1 MQGKS
6 LAERVSK
13 ISPSST
19 LSLNARV
26 RELVKQGEKIINLS
40 VGEPD
45 LPTPTVIKE
54 EGIKAIKENFTRYTP
69 PKGIPELIE
78 AIREKFKKDNGVEY
92 SQEEIMV
99 TPGAKF
105 ALYLIFQAILNPGDE
120 VIIPSPYW
128 VTYPEQVKLARGIP
142 VIIETDETHLPSLE
156 KIEKAITSRTKAFI
170 LNSPNNPS
178 GRVFPSSLIEKIA
191 ELCREK
197 NLWLISDE
205 IYERIIFTGKHISP
219 ASLSQEIKEITF
231 TVNGVSKTY
240 SMTGWRLGY
249 VGGPKEVI
257 QAMIKIQSQS
267 VSCVTSITQKAGL
280 KGLTAGEEDVKKM
293 VEEFRI
299 RKNYLEKALPE
310 LGFEISPIEGTF
322 YTFPRFSWKKEDSKE
337 FSLYLLEKA
346 KVAVVPGI
354 AFGKEGYVRISF
366 ATSLDNL
373 KTAIER
379 IKSALK

>member
-128 VTYPEQVKLARGIP
+128 VTYPEQVKLAGGIP

>member
-13 ISPSST
+13 ISPSLT

-26 RELVKQGEKIINLS
+26 RELVRQGEKIINLS

-45 LPTPTVIKE
+45 FPTPKVIKE
-54 EGIKAIKENFTRYTP
+54 EGIKAIKENLTRYTP
-69 PKGIPELIE
+69 SKGIPELIE
-78 AIREKFKKDNGVEY
+78 AIREKFKKENGVEY

-128 VTYPEQVKLARGIP
+128 VTYPEQVKLAGGIP

-191 ELCREK
+191 ELCRER

-205 IYERIIFTGKHISP
+205 IYERIIFTGEHISP

-280 KGLTAGEEDVKKM
+280 KGLTGEEEDVKKM

-299 RKNYLEKALPE
+299 RKNYLEKSLPE

-322 YTFPRFSWKKEDSKE
+322 YAFPRFSWKKEDSKE

-373 KTAIER
+373 KEAIER